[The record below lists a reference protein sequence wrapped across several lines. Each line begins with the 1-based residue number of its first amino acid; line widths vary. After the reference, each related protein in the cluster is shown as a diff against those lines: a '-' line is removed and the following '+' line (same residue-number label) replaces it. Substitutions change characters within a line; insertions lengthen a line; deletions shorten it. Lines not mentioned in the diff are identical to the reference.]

1 MSNERI
7 DLTQF
12 EGTIAEGKW
21 HEHIY
26 EPKEDGYERVASVMV
41 SGVIA
46 PPYTLQT
53 NEGHTFATV
62 EMGDLTAHLP
72 LFLMVP
78 DLIAELKKC
87 YEEIDFLKE
96 NVIEEDGLCWIATCK
111 PDGEGRCQMTI
122 EGYEELM
129 RLEKEGKIEIPEYS
143 HGDHELLLEEGC
155 ECGITHDEW
164 LEGKN

>member
-21 HEHIY
+21 HEHIH
-26 EPKEDGYERVASVMV
+26 EPKEDGYERVADIMV
-41 SGVIA
+41 SGVVA

-72 LFLMVP
+72 LFMMVP
-78 DLIAELKKC
+78 DLIVELKRC
-87 YEEIDFLKE
+87 YEELDEANKEGEAVWNVLENWDICTDDYSMHDLYNNLDEKYARDNEGRIILKE
-96 NVIEEDGLCWIATCK
+96 LYSYTEEDGWQ
-111 PDGEGRCQMTI
+111 R
-122 EGYEELM
+122 
-129 RLEKEGKIEIPEYS
+129 KEPASK
-143 HGDHELLLEEGC
+143 
-155 ECGITHDEW
+155 
-164 LEGKN
+164 

>member
-1 MSNERI
+1 MSKERI
-7 DLTQF
+7 DLTQEELKRKLF
-12 EGTIAEGKW
+12 DWMTKDYNQNQFIDTRDEWYSIDEIMDGI
-21 HEHIY
+21 EHL
-26 EPKEDGYERVASVMV
+26 G
-41 SGVIA
+41 
-46 PPYTLQT
+46 L
-53 NEGHTFATV
+53 
-62 EMGDLTAHLP
+62 L
-72 LFLMVP
+72 
-78 DLIAELKKC
+78 AELKRC

-96 NVIEEDGLCWIATCK
+96 NVIEEDELCWIATCK

-164 LEGKN
+164 LESKN